1 MYLPWLFFLVA
12 SMVATTLVGT
22 NSLITP
28 KTMITATNTTKPGCQ
43 RKCGNLTIPYPFG
56 IGDNCSLNQMFSI
69 ICNNSYNPARASSVI
84 TTALSEILDITESQ
98 LIFRNTRNQ
107 IAWSCYGSLEKI
119 RPTSSGAIDL
129 GVSILTISHTSNK
142 LTVLGCNDYSVFNGY
157 VIGDQQSLNSGCIAL
172 CNKTVASLGSC
183 PGSGCCQMSI
193 LIGLQS
199 FVIRSSTLPEGDAPL
214 SNYCSYAFLG
224 QNGSFSFHGASD
236 LTTNTSVVLDRIT
249 QQVPL
254 VLEWTLGY
262 ESSCKAAKNAS
273 SSNESN
279 SPYACQSNTHCIDTD
294 TDTGGYRCSCL
305 PGYEG
310 NPYLQPGCTG

>member
-1 MYLPWLFFLVA
+1 
-12 SMVATTLVGT
+12 
-22 NSLITP
+22 
-28 KTMITATNTTKPGCQ
+28 MITATNTTKPGCQ

-294 TDTGGYRCSCL
+294 TGGYRCSCL